1 MRKSVH
7 GCGAGKSIEAV
18 LVNIQ
23 VRVGCCHSMPL
34 WARTRRRRTAMSAA
48 EPASLQA
55 EPICVREALGAGKTR
70 RRSKVKVTKPG
81 S

>member
-23 VRVGCCHSMPL
+23 VRVGCCHSMLL
-34 WARTRRRRTAMSAA
+34 WASAA